1 MFVPH
6 QFHWLNALLLLS
18 LLSHLLSG
26 CPAQVLELWCLEA
39 PQLRYQTARRQQLPV
54 WKAPFHSQATWLMRW
69 LVHTGPRWLIRCG
82 LLAVLLWRN
91 RFPRLAWM
99 SLALPLAEVL
109 CLGLGVLNQP
119 SHRRRQWWRWAH
131 WLNRSWVGVA
141 LLLLALGI
149 GAPNNTRSSALSLS
163 KVSAPAPSVSLLS
176 LVLGGT
182 TVAQHS
188 ETAYVQKVGT
198 RAIHLARD
206 QDVLRLM
213 VQEVAVF
220 EIPAADQAGWR
231 WLVHQLLRQEL
242 LSQQEAADL
251 LGLSLRTVRRD
262 LASYEE
268 ELDSACLVDRRRFN
282 SGQQTAYRAQAYQG
296 VIARQWARNL
306 LTGEPNN
313 GRHLEKQTSGLLG
326 YRTFD
331 RALERQ
337 GLKAAEEAGARR
349 DVEDY
354 LEAVRQVAYWAGVE
368 GKPLEEVPD
377 LPDDGWEQQISG
389 RATLSLPVLHLA
401 NNGAFEAAHNLVSK
415 RKGFVSARRAWYN
428 LSIYLMI
435 SGGARLSQAKHME
448 WEGLRGLLGGPVLGV
463 SASFLRQWVIYVAEK
478 AKEMITVQRSDG
490 EKETIT
496 RLRAYQEDSV
506 AQRVQRGLVEGQAV
520 WLDCYVNG
528 VYRKERI
535 VRAWHG
541 TKHWSVK
548 AFRRNLAQD
557 VETEHLVTCPLS
569 PSDVTSLYVLK
580 QVRDIIDGG
589 LDRAG
594 ALYCLA
600 RVTVDRWWSVKPVL
614 AYCQEE
620 GLGLLCWGKAVK
632 TVLKALAELEENVDE
647 EDSRWKK
654 VKEST
659 VDPETGEVR
668 EEVVG
673 YRLETF
679 LSIYDLPEPV
689 RAVVDW
695 DGEPESR
702 KIARL
707 AMEVDQEALGT
718 EAVCDELRHRQQVEI
733 EFKFLHRWLQ
743 FPNFGG
749 GEAIERPDERACPS
763 DEEALKKL
771 RAQRKRT
778 TTRMHNAQAKLEQVQ
793 EELEH
798 LTADDNAQ
806 PRNDFGLGVQD
817 LRSLEKRLKGQ
828 IERAAAK
835 LKDLAAWIAW
845 GKGEGPAPEREPEYE
860 LDLTREAIL
869 TQLKLD
875 VFTAYK
881 TLVDEFIELALKPVL
896 REEAERQATERK
908 RLDKRSTAK
917 GREGEPLCTD
927 VETLYEIKVAN
938 LERETILERLINQPG
953 RHLYHRG
960 EKILVTVAQRFS
972 DRRMQA
978 AYERYCHIL
987 NRKRVRVPMDDGEEW
1002 LFLFTY
1008 EKLPPSEDKIK
1019 WRTATSENHL

>member
-1 MFVPH
+1 MFTLH
-6 QFHWLNALLLLS
+6 QSHWLNTLLLLS
-18 LLSHLLSG
+18 LLSQLLSG
-26 CPAQVLELWCLEA
+26 CPTQALKLWCLET
-39 PQLRYQTARRQQLPV
+39 PRFQYRTVVRRRRLPL
-54 WKAPFHSQATWLMRW
+54 WNAPFHSQVAWLMRW
-69 LVHTGPRWLIRCG
+69 LIRTGPRWLIRCG
-82 LLAVLLWRN
+82 LLLVLLLRN
-91 RFPRLAWM
+91 RFPPLTWM
-99 SLALPLAEVL
+99 SLTLPLAEVL
-109 CLGLGVLNQP
+109 CLGFGALSRP
-119 SHRRRQWWRWAH
+119 SHQHRGWWRWAY
-131 WLNRSWVGVA
+131 WLHRSYVGVV
-141 LLLLALGI
+141 LLLLVLGT
-149 GAPNNTRSSALSLS
+149 GAPSGALRLSKGSALSS
-163 KVSAPAPSVSLLS
+163 SVPMLPLT
-176 LVLGGT
+176 LGV
-182 TVAQHS
+182 TVAQHP
-188 ETAYVQKVGT
+188 ETAEVRET
-198 RAIHLARD
+198 EERAIRLVQG

-213 VQEVAVF
+213 VREVLVF
-220 EIPAADQAGWR
+220 EVPAADQTGLR

-242 LSQQEAADL
+242 LSQEEAADL
-251 LGLSLRTVRRD
+251 LGLSRRTMRRD
-262 LASYEE
+262 MAAYEE
-268 ELDSACLVDRRRFN
+268 ELDSAWLVDRRRFN
-282 SGQQTAYRAQAYQG
+282 AGQQTAYRVG
-296 VIARQWARNL
+296 VHRGEIARQWMRNL
-306 LTGEPNN
+306 LTGEPNH
-313 GRHLEKQTSGLLG
+313 GRRLEEQTGGLLDD
-326 YRTFD
+326 RTFD
-331 RALERQ
+331 RSLERQ

-349 DVEDY
+349 DVGAFI
-354 LEAVRQVAYWAGVE
+354 EAVRQAAYWAGVE
-368 GKPLEEVPD
+368 RRPLEEAVPK
-377 LPDDGWEQQISG
+377 LPKGGWEQQISG
-389 RATLSLPVLHLA
+389 RSTLSLPMLHLA
-401 NNGAFEAAHNLVSK
+401 NNGAYEAAHALVDE
-415 RKGFVSARRAWYN
+415 RKGFVSAKRAWHN
-428 LSIYLMI
+428 LLTYLAA
-435 SGGARLSQAKHME
+435 SGGDRLSQAKYMD
-448 WEGLRGLLGGPVLGV
+448 WEGLRGLLGGRVLGV
-463 SASFLRQWVIYVAEK
+463 SASFLRQWVIYGAEK
-478 AKEMITVQRSDG
+478 AKEMVTVRRSDG
-490 EKETIT
+490 EQETIT

-594 ALYCLA
+594 ALYRLA

-647 EDSRWKK
+647 EDTQWEE
-654 VKEST
+654 VKERT
-659 VDPETGEVR
+659 VDPDTGEGR

-673 YRLETF
+673 YQMETF
-679 LSIYDLPEPV
+679 LSIYKLPEPV

-695 DGEPESR
+695 DGDPESR

-749 GEAIERPDERACPS
+749 GEAIERPDERVCPS

-771 RAQRKRT
+771 RTERKRT
-778 TTRMHNAQAKLEQVQ
+778 TTRMRNARTKLEQVQ

-798 LTADDNAQ
+798 LTADDNSQ
-806 PRNDFGLGVQD
+806 PRNDLLLSVQD

-869 TQLKLD
+869 TQAKLD

-881 TLVDEFIELALKPVL
+881 SLVDEFIELALKPVL
-896 REEAERQATERK
+896 REEAEHQAAERK
-908 RLDKRSTAK
+908 RWDKRSTAK

-987 NRKRVRVPMDDGEEW
+987 NQKRVCVPMDDGEKW
-1002 LFLFTY
+1002 LLLFTY
-1008 EKLPPSEDKIK
+1008 EKPPPAEDKIK
-1019 WRTATSENHL
+1019 

>member
-1 MFVPH
+1 MFAPR
-6 QFHWLNALLLLS
+6 QLQWLSALLLLS
-18 LLSHLLSG
+18 LLSQLLSG
-26 CPAQVLELWCLEA
+26 CPAQALKLWCLEV
-39 PQLRYQTARRQQLPV
+39 PQLRYRTARRQRLPV
-54 WKAPFHSQATWLMRW
+54 WKAPFHSQAAWLMRW

-82 LLAVLLWRN
+82 LLAVFLWWN
-91 RFPRLAWM
+91 QFPRLAWL
-99 SLALPLAEVL
+99 SLALPLIEVL
-109 CLGLGVLNQP
+109 CLGFGALSRP
-119 SHRRRQWWRWAH
+119 HRQRRGWWRWACC
-131 WLNRSWVGVA
+131 LNRSYVGVV
-141 LLLLALGI
+141 LLLVVLGI
-149 GAPNNTRSSALSLS
+149 GASHDTASGTLSLS
-163 KVSAPAPSVSLLS
+163 KVNELSSSVPMLS
-176 LVLGGT
+176 LVLGGS
-182 TVAQHS
+182 TVARQP
-188 ETAYVQKVGT
+188 EAVDVPQPIRLVQG
-198 RAIHLARD
+198 

-213 VQEVAVF
+213 VQGVLMF
-220 EIPAADQAGWR
+220 EIPTVDQTGWR
-231 WLVHQLLRQEL
+231 WLVYQLLRQEL

-251 LGLSLRTVRRD
+251 LGLSRRTVRRD
-262 LASYEE
+262 LADYKE

-282 SGQQTAYRAQAYQG
+282 AGQQTAYRAQAYQG

-337 GLKAAEEAGARR
+337 GLKAAEETGARR

-354 LEAVRQVAYWAGVE
+354 LEAVRQAAYWAGVE
-368 GKPLEEVPD
+368 GKPLEEVPV
-377 LPDDGWEQQISG
+377 LPDKDWEQQISG
-389 RATLSLPVLHLA
+389 HTTLSLVTLHLA
-401 NNGAFEAAHNLVSK
+401 ANGAYEAAHALVDE
-415 RKGFVSARRAWYN
+415 RKGFVSAKRAWHN
-428 LSIYLMI
+428 LLTYLTA
-435 SGGARLSQAKHME
+435 SGGARLSHAKYQE
-448 WEGLRGLLGGPVLGV
+448 RGELRGLLGGRMLGV
-463 SASFLRQWVIYVAEK
+463 SASFLRQWVADVAEK
-478 AKEMITVQRSDG
+478 AKEMVTVRRSDG
-490 EKETIT
+490 EEETIT
-496 RLRAYQEDSV
+496 CLRAYQEEAV

-520 WLDCYVNG
+520 WLDCLKRSGING

-541 TKHWSVK
+541 TKHWSVCK
-548 AFRRNLAQD
+548 RSGAFRRNLAQD

-569 PSDVTSLYVLK
+569 PSDVTSLHVLK

-594 ALYCLA
+594 ALYRLA
-600 RVTVDRWWSVKPVL
+600 RVTADRWWSVKPVL

-632 TVLKALAELEENVDE
+632 TVLEALAELEENVDE

-679 LSIYDLPEPV
+679 LSIYDLPDPV

-695 DGEPESR
+695 DGDPESR

-743 FPNFGG
+743 FPNGSTELAEVFGG
-749 GEAIERPDERACPS
+749 GEAIERPDEHTCPS

-896 REEAERQATERK
+896 REEAEHQAAERK
-908 RLDKRSTAK
+908 RLDKRSTGARASRSAPTWRPSTK
-917 GREGEPLCTD
+917 SRSPTWSGR
-927 VETLYEIKVAN
+927 
-938 LERETILERLINQPG
+938 
-953 RHLYHRG
+953 
-960 EKILVTVAQRFS
+960 
-972 DRRMQA
+972 
-978 AYERYCHIL
+978 RYWS
-987 NRKRVRVPMDDGEEW
+987 G
-1002 LFLFTY
+1002 
-1008 EKLPPSEDKIK
+1008 
-1019 WRTATSENHL
+1019 